1 MGCPSQRVSTRCFG
15 AKLMLDPPLV
25 SEIMSA
31 MYREVDIPVTAKC
44 RIGVDELDSYEYL
57 YDFID
62 TVATGVMPDA
72 AHVEGGHRPRPAEG
86 GGGEKDESRDR
97 GENEEGDRDDDAKV
111 EQWLTN
117 EAEANVM
124 KEQEWVER
132 RERKARRQAEGQ
144 RVVDHFVVHA
154 RKALLLGRFST
165 LDNRRIPELKY
176 DTVYK
181 LKREERFSDLR
192 FTINGGVETYEQIAH
207 HLANGVDGVMLGRI
221 ATKDPWLLTQVD
233 ARFFGKANPCLSRR
247 EVLEKYCDYVD
258 KHTQERKLVKRGL
271 LVPIVPLFHGK
282 KDGRRFRQE
291 LNRALDEDKRSR
303 ANKGEREN
311 WETSA
316 WDVVEE
322 ALKGISD
329 DTLNE
334 RPPTCDLFDS

>member
-1 MGCPSQRVSTRCFG
+1 
-15 AKLMLDPPLV
+15 
-25 SEIMSA
+25 
-31 MYREVDIPVTAKC
+31 VDIPVTAKC

-165 LDNRRIPELKY
+165 LDNRRYHTIIP
-176 DTVYK
+176 
-181 LKREERFSDLR
+181 RFS
-192 FTINGGVETYEQIAH
+192 FS
-207 HLANGVDGVMLGRI
+207 
-221 ATKDPWLLTQVD
+221 
-233 ARFFGKANPCLSRR
+233 FSLSHCH
-247 EVLEKYCDYVD
+247 EC
-258 KHTQERKLVKRGL
+258 
-271 LVPIVPLFHGK
+271 
-282 KDGRRFRQE
+282 
-291 LNRALDEDKRSR
+291 AL
-303 ANKGEREN
+303 
-311 WETSA
+311 
-316 WDVVEE
+316 
-322 ALKGISD
+322 
-329 DTLNE
+329 
-334 RPPTCDLFDS
+334 